1 MREVGGWVA
10 LPLWL
15 CELIL
20 LSLCRAEVMDHSEIT
35 STDQLFSLLM
45 PVINRNILN
54 TLYFTDTVGVFFC
67 IMPVWL
73 LSSLRYPPVHKSQ
86 TVLICSHLLQWI
98 PSGFW
103 AQASCTPHFVF
114 CLLNSFNLSSE
125 GKLLRA

>member
-1 MREVGGWVA
+1 MGGWVA
-10 LPLWL
+10 LSLWR

-20 LSLCRAEVMDHSEIT
+20 LSLSRAEVMDHSEIT

-45 PVINRNILN
+45 PVINRTILN
-54 TLYFTDTVGVFFC
+54 TLYFTDTVGFFFVVC
-67 IMPVWL
+67 QSGSCPAYAIL
-73 LSSLRYPPVHKSQ
+73 HKSQ

-125 GKLLRA
+125 GKTA